1 MKLFGFNITRE
12 QRNKEEPRENYS
24 YSEGLLFGTLGLQ
37 NSAMNLS
44 AVNRAVSLISDTI
57 ALLPIKVKQTTA
69 THKAELEKH
78 PINLL
83 FRSGLGYLTS
93 FEFMR
98 LLVQSVLLRGN
109 GYAYI
114 ERATDGTATNLMY
127 LEPSE
132 VQIIYNKEQNT
143 LYYQAPRAAR
153 GKIEP
158 CNIIHLKK
166 YSNDG
171 INGISVLSY
180 AQRSLKLSSYAEEAA
195 SNYFQSGCA
204 LSGIL
209 TVQGQL
215 QDKQKQDIRNSWA
228 QAYGAGGKGLAVL
241 QGNMSYQAVQQ
252 DSAKS
257 QLLESRLF
265 SVSDI
270 ARWFGIS
277 PILLGDYSQTSYN
290 SIEATQNYF
299 LLHTLAPYIAM
310 IEQEFTR
317 KLFKPSEGDLSINL
331 DETSILKTD
340 KEKQAN
346 YFATLLDKGVLSPN
360 EVRKELGYSD
370 VEGLDK
376 HFVAYTDIET
386 NTINKE
392 KTKEDEAEK

>member
-1 MKLFGFNITRE
+1 MKILGFNITRE
-12 QRNKEEPRENYS
+12 QRNTDQSPTYS
-24 YSEGLLFGTLGLQ
+24 HFSDGLLFGGLTYQ
-37 NSAMNLS
+37 SNAMNLS

-57 ALLPIKVKQTTA
+57 ALLPIKVKQETQG
-69 THKAELEKH
+69 HKEELETH
-78 PINLL
+78 PVNIL
-83 FRSGLGYLTS
+83 FRNGLGYLS
-93 FEFMR
+93 CFEFMR
-98 LLVQSVLLRGN
+98 LLTQAVLLRGN

-114 ERATDGTATNLMY
+114 ERASDGTATNLMY

-132 VQIIYNKEQNT
+132 VQVIYNKERNT
-143 LYYQAPRAAR
+143 LFYQVPRIGHGR
-153 GKIEP
+153 IEP
-158 CNIIHLKK
+158 CNMIHLKK
-166 YSNDG
+166 YTFDG
-171 INGISVLSY
+171 INGVSVLSY
-180 AQRSLKLSSYAEEAA
+180 AQRSIKLSANAEEAA
-195 SNYFQSGCA
+195 ANFFESGCA

-228 QAYGAGGKGLAVL
+228 QAYGSGGKGLAVL

-277 PILLGDYSQTSYN
+277 PILLGDYSKSSYN

-299 LLHTLAPYIAM
+299 LLHTLQPYITM

-317 KLFKPSEGDLSINL
+317 KLFKPSESTLSINL
-331 DETSILKTD
+331 DETTILRTD
-340 KEKQAN
+340 KEKQAQ

-360 EVRKELGYSD
+360 EVRKELGYSEVD
-370 VEGLDK
+370 GLDK
-376 HFVAYTDIET
+376 HIVAYTDISQ
-386 NTINKE
+386 NTINNKQNE
-392 KTKEDEAEK
+392 GTE